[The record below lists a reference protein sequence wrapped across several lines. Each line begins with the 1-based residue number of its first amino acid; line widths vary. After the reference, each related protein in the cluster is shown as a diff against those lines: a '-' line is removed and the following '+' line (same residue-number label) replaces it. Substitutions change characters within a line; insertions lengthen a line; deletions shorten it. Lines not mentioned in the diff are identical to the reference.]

1 VPFSV
6 VKLLVRPQVGR
17 EIDPIT
23 GLRDMSIL
31 LVGYRGSGKSTIG
44 RKLADRLWQT
54 FVDTD
59 EMIVKA
65 AGKSI
70 KAIFEQDGEPKF
82 RDLET
87 VVLQSALKL
96 EEHVISLGGG
106 AVVREANRNLIRES
120 GHKVIYLRCEPTE
133 LWKRI
138 QADPDTAANRPNLAG
153 GGLDEIQKLLEERHP
168 LYREVMT
175 AELDVTNLTIDEAM
189 VRVVK
194 LA

>member
-1 VPFSV
+1 
-6 VKLLVRPQVGR
+6 
-17 EIDPIT
+17 
-23 GLRDMSIL
+23 MSIL
-31 LVGYRGSGKSTIG
+31 LVGYRGSGKTTIG

-59 EMIVKA
+59 EMVTKS
-65 AGKSI
+65 AGKTI
-70 KAIFEQDGEPKF
+70 KEIFDDGGEARF
-82 RDLET
+82 RDFET
-87 VVLQSALKL
+87 ASLTDALKL

-106 AVVREANRNLIRES
+106 AIVRDLNRKLIRDS
-120 GHKVIYLRCEPTE
+120 GHKVIYLKCDPAE

-138 QADPDTAANRPNLAG
+138 QNDPTSAESRPNLVG
-153 GGLDEIQKLLEERHP
+153 GGLEEIQTLLTQREP
-168 LYREVMT
+168 LYRQIMT